1 MSLKYLSNFRKILE
15 IYLIICGINIVLTW
29 SANCV
34 IKFSTD
40 HQPAIFTITD
50 TELCVSVVTLSI
62 ENNAKLPQQLN
73 SGFHRTNNWNK
84 YQSKTTME
92 GKNNIFLFN

>member
-34 IKFSTD
+34 IKFSTV
-40 HQPAIFTITD
+40 HQPSIFTITD
-50 TELCVSVVTLSI
+50 TELCVAVVTLSI

-92 GKNNIFLFN
+92 EKNNIFFI